1 MSPSPVMRTLLR
13 FSLPALLVAAAVLA
27 ASLAPGR
34 AHAELADL
42 GAAPDFKFRTFD
54 GRELT
59 RDALKGKV
67 VVVDF
72 WATWCPPCVDE
83 LPGYAALQQKHG
95 ADGLVIIGVSFDR
108 KKPDFVQQFAD
119 RLGVNYPLTMGN
131 ADVAELFG
139 GFDALPTT
147 FLIDREGR
155 IRHRKVGAMAHED
168 YEKLL
173 LPLLQ

>member
-1 MSPSPVMRTLLR
+1 MRSLIR
-13 FSLPALLVAAAVLA
+13 YSLPVLLVAAAAL

-34 AHAELADL
+34 AQAELADL
-42 GAAPDFKFRTFD
+42 GAAPEFALRTLD
-54 GRELT
+54 GGELT
-59 RDALKGKV
+59 AAALKGKV

-83 LPGYAALQQKHG
+83 IPGYIELQKKHG
-95 ADGLVIIGVSFDR
+95 EAGLVIIGVSFDR
-108 KKPDFVQQFAD
+108 RGADHVRKFAG
-119 RLGVNYPLTMGN
+119 RMGVNYALVMGG
-131 ADVAELFG
+131 DEIAELFG

-155 IRHRKVGAMAHED
+155 LRHRKVGAMAHEE

-173 LPLLQ
+173 LPLLK